1 MYFIFQLQQSRYL
14 PGWWINLVAMS
25 PNFIG
30 NLHRFG
36 PRGLWNVHLGQYRP
50 MLKYSQ

>member
-1 MYFIFQLQQSRYL
+1 
-14 PGWWINLVAMS
+14 MS

-36 PRGLWNVHLGQYRP
+36 PRGLWNVQKVQKHGMVCIKSDYDTFLFQQ
-50 MLKYSQ
+50 KSQKILFL